1 MLPRYTPRQ
10 FSFSFGVNGS
20 RDKSSTAKDS
30 IILPDGT
37 IIDYIIDGQNRRVAK
52 KVNGVITKKWIYQDQ
67 LNPVAELDSANNIV
81 ARFVY
86 GTRANVPEY
95 LIKDGNTYRIISDHL
110 GSVRLVVNIADGTIA
125 QRIDYNE
132 YGVELVNTNIGFQP
146 FSYAG
151 GLSDEQTGLVRFG
164 ARDYDALTGR
174 WTSKDPILF
183 AGGQS
188 NLYEYVLNDPVKKI
202 MKNI

>member
-1 MLPRYTPRQ
+1 M
-10 FSFSFGVNGS
+10 
-20 RDKSSTAKDS
+20 
-30 IILPDGT
+30 
-37 IIDYIIDGQNRRVAK
+37 
-52 KVNGVITKKWIYQDQ
+52 NGVITKKWIYQDQ